1 MTIFDA
7 NGKKLFIDFD
17 FINPSCEIN
26 IFSHLIKDTKVIF
39 FKKKGKL
46 FNFFLGL

>member
-26 IFSHLIKDTKVIF
+26 IFSHLVKDTKVKF
-39 FKKKGKL
+39 YLKKEKFL
-46 FNFFLGL
+46 IFLGL